1 MTTQEAIS
9 ATNRVFEYAINE
21 AEEAL
26 AALKE
31 SAENYNA
38 MLVYAQDLQAQC
50 VELVRIA
57 TRLQTLEATANLKHE
72 NTARHHHPSA

>member
-9 ATNRVFEYAINE
+9 GTERILEYALNE

-26 AALKE
+26 DALKE
-31 SAENYNA
+31 SAGDYNA
-38 MLVYAQDLQAQC
+38 MLVYAQDLQAQS

-57 TRLQTLEATANLKHE
+57 TRLQTLEATANLK
-72 NTARHHHPSA
+72 